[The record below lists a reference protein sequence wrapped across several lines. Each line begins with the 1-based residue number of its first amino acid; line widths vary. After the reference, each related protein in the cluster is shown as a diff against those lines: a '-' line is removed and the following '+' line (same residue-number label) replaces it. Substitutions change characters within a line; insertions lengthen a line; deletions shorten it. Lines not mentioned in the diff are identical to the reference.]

1 MAFDI
6 NNALNTLT
14 GTVGREMVD
23 DLVGQAMVDN
33 PETVAALF
41 GGALRKRNPHLL
53 NFLAIGATELLAG
66 GARKAGMHSLANVV
80 SGAGHG
86 VGSGLQRLAQQ
97 MQQDPNFTPT
107 EADIQKAQRELSS
120 QISGLR
126 QVAQSASFVTRAS
139 PRVLAAVSGLLAA
152 AHEEMSFDNPAA
164 YAYSPPSGGHNQ
176 YRGVCGQ
183 AHQLAHVI
191 PWAMKNAPAD
201 LSAIMETTAAVAD
214 TQALRT
220 TGAVYESVR
229 QWPGWYVGQAIPL
242 LLELNTKWWAKFQDW
257 RDLMLNTNAAGDR
270 ARGWWGWIKAN
281 KEVLIGLGV
290 VAAIGAA
297 VLTAMAAFLVL
308 IVLLA
313 AFGGMLVG
321 GSLITYALSPVIF
334 LEPLKYP
341 LFFAGVIF
349 WAASVALSMPVITDA
364 LMILSG
370 KSEEPEP
377 PGFLARLLAMG
388 LQRLGFNTQFM
399 LAMPQ
404 AATRIRG
411 FRKMAKR
418 VNVIVMAVSV
428 LAILVDVVAT
438 PVTITWMTVRALF
451 ILGIFIWLFVD
462 YVGFNERSLNEGQKF
477 TDKMAQSSIKF
488 ILTPAILGLAVVIL
502 FVGMP
507 LSIAEQVAHWA
518 WDESADVREDAVETA
533 AGWFDDDSSSNKAN
547 PDDESDAAKTI
558 EELRRK
564 HKK

>member
-1 MAFDI
+1 M
-6 NNALNTLT
+6 
-14 GTVGREMVD
+14 
-23 DLVGQAMVDN
+23 
-33 PETVAALF
+33 
-41 GGALRKRNPHLL
+41 
-53 NFLAIGATELLAG
+53 
-66 GARKAGMHSLANVV
+66 
-80 SGAGHG
+80 
-86 VGSGLQRLAQQ
+86 
-97 MQQDPNFTPT
+97 
-107 EADIQKAQRELSS
+107 
-120 QISGLR
+120 
-126 QVAQSASFVTRAS
+126 
-139 PRVLAAVSGLLAA
+139 
-152 AHEEMSFDNPAA
+152 
-164 YAYSPPSGGHNQ
+164 
-176 YRGVCGQ
+176 
-183 AHQLAHVI
+183 
-191 PWAMKNAPAD
+191 
-201 LSAIMETTAAVAD
+201 
-214 TQALRT
+214 
-220 TGAVYESVR
+220 
-229 QWPGWYVGQAIPL
+229 
-242 LLELNTKWWAKFQDW
+242 
-257 RDLMLNTNAAGDR
+257 
-270 ARGWWGWIKAN
+270 
-281 KEVLIGLGV
+281 
-290 VAAIGAA
+290 
-297 VLTAMAAFLVL
+297 
-308 IVLLA
+308 
-313 AFGGMLVG
+313 
-321 GSLITYALSPVIF
+321 
-334 LEPLKYP
+334 
-341 LFFAGVIF
+341 IF

-518 WDESADVREDAVETA
+518 WDESADVREDAAETA

>member
-183 AHQLAHVI
+183 AHQLEGH
-191 PWAMKNAPAD
+191 
-201 LSAIMETTAAVAD
+201 
-214 TQALRT
+214 
-220 TGAVYESVR
+220 
-229 QWPGWYVGQAIPL
+229 
-242 LLELNTKWWAKFQDW
+242 
-257 RDLMLNTNAAGDR
+257 
-270 ARGWWGWIKAN
+270 
-281 KEVLIGLGV
+281 
-290 VAAIGAA
+290 
-297 VLTAMAAFLVL
+297 
-308 IVLLA
+308 
-313 AFGGMLVG
+313 
-321 GSLITYALSPVIF
+321 
-334 LEPLKYP
+334 
-341 LFFAGVIF
+341 
-349 WAASVALSMPVITDA
+349 
-364 LMILSG
+364 
-370 KSEEPEP
+370 
-377 PGFLARLLAMG
+377 
-388 LQRLGFNTQFM
+388 
-399 LAMPQ
+399 
-404 AATRIRG
+404 
-411 FRKMAKR
+411 
-418 VNVIVMAVSV
+418 
-428 LAILVDVVAT
+428 VDVEDVA
-438 PVTITWMTVRALF
+438 R
-451 ILGIFIWLFVD
+451 
-462 YVGFNERSLNEGQKF
+462 
-477 TDKMAQSSIKF
+477 
-488 ILTPAILGLAVVIL
+488 
-502 FVGMP
+502 
-507 LSIAEQVAHWA
+507 
-518 WDESADVREDAVETA
+518 
-533 AGWFDDDSSSNKAN
+533 
-547 PDDESDAAKTI
+547 DDEGDD
-558 EELRRK
+558 RRPEQQPERPEQPR
-564 HKK
+564 